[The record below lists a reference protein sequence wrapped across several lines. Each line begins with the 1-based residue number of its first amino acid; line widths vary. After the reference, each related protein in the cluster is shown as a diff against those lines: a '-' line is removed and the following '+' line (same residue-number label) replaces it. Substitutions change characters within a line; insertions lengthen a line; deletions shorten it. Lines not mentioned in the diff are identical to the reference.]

1 MKTKKEKEKK
11 IQEVLDKIT
20 NGFNSKYNINLDKN
34 SSNFGEVKEK
44 RKKEYEAEVVR
55 RKQGIEDARDER
67 ELRESQDQR
76 QNSFVEN
83 FESGELVH

>member
-1 MKTKKEKEKK
+1 MIMLNKQK
-11 IQEVLDKIT
+11 Q
-20 NGFNSKYNINLDKN
+20 
-34 SSNFGEVKEK
+34 
-44 RKKEYEAEVVR
+44 KEYEAEVVR